1 MLFCRL
7 WHILS
12 FSPTLELV
20 MHIYS
25 ADCDCA
31 VCSMERFD
39 DHINETL
46 EKMVPCSRCGVPHV
60 DTYKWLHPICMDCEK
75 DMVLTW

>member
-1 MLFCRL
+1 
-7 WHILS
+7 
-12 FSPTLELV
+12 

-39 DHINETL
+39 DHLDDALAESN
-46 EKMVPCSRCGVPHV
+46 MVPEETELEEVPCTRCGIPHV
-60 DTYKWLHPICMDCEK
+60 YTYKWVYPMCLDCEK
-75 DMVLTW
+75 DMVPVR

>member
-1 MLFCRL
+1 MAY
-7 WHILS
+7 II

-39 DHINETL
+39 AHVVEAL
-46 EKMVPCSRCGVPHV
+46 EVIAESNMIPEEVELRKFLLPLWCPS
-60 DTYKWLHPICMDCEK
+60 
-75 DMVLTW
+75 

>member
-39 DHINETL
+39 AHVVEAL
-46 EKMVPCSRCGVPHV
+46 EVIAESNMIPEEVELEEVPCSRCGELHV
-60 DTYKWLHPICMDCEK
+60 DTYK
-75 DMVLTW
+75 